1 MVEGFG
7 LLLGPAVLELAG
19 SGALR
24 LHSSLLLLSI
34 SSYPGQEEESSTN
47 TELSRLVSKRNR
59 ISSGLSF

>member
-24 LHSSLLLLSI
+24 LHSSLLLLSTMA
-34 SSYPGQEEESSTN
+34 EVKLDFEF
-47 TELSRLVSKRNR
+47 L
-59 ISSGLSF
+59 F